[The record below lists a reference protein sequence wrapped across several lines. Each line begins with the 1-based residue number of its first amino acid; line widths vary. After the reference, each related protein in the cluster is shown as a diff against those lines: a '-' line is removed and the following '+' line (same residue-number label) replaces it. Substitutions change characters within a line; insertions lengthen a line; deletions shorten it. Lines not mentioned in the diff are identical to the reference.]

1 MCNNV
6 SQPFIPLPLHFSPFF
21 IMFPNSC
28 FKCISL
34 LYNAPFSPEIVHLLT
49 SSHFHCFTQ
58 PLLTSSSTAFP
69 TLLLHNSLCFWCICL
84 CILLSYAPFF
94 PLFVLSLSPFLRF
107 ILLLLLPGW
116 LQQCT
121 FQPLSAWSGCRRHCG
136 VNGVRGSYMG
146 SVTEWAHST
155 QKGRNPMR

>member
-84 CILLSYAPFF
+84 CILLSSAPFF
-94 PLFVLSLSPFLRF
+94 PLFVLSLCFFALFSSYCYQTDCSSA
-107 ILLLLLPGW
+107 LPS
-116 LQQCT
+116 LCQLDQ
-121 FQPLSAWSGCRRHCG
+121 G
-136 VNGVRGSYMG
+136 VGDTVG
-146 SVTEWAHST
+146 
-155 QKGRNPMR
+155 

>member
-6 SQPFIPLPLHFSPFF
+6 SQPFIPLPLHFSPFS

-58 PLLTSSSTAFP
+58 PPLTSSSTAFP

-84 CILLSYAPFF
+84 CILLSSAAFF
-94 PLFVLSLSPFLRF
+94 PLFVLSLSVSSLYS
-107 ILLLLLPGW
+107 
-116 LQQCT
+116 
-121 FQPLSAWSGCRRHCG
+121 PLTVTRLIAAVHFPAFVSLIRVSATLWGKWCERVLHGLSDWVSSQH
-136 VNGVRGSYMG
+136 
-146 SVTEWAHST
+146 T
-155 QKGRNPMR
+155 KGP

>member
-1 MCNNV
+1 M
-6 SQPFIPLPLHFSPFF
+6 SASLPFISLPLHFFPFF
-21 IMFPNSC
+21 IMFSNSC

-84 CILLSYAPFF
+84 CILLSSAAFF
-94 PLFVLSLSPFLRF
+94 PLFVLSLSISSLYSPLTVTRL
-107 ILLLLLPGW
+107 IAAVHS
-116 LQQCT
+116 
-121 FQPLSAWSGCRRHCG
+121 QPLSAWSGCRRHCG

>member
-34 LYNAPFSPEIVHLLT
+34 LYNAHFSPEIVHLLT

-94 PLFVLSLSPFLRF
+94 PLFVLSLSLRF
-107 ILLLLLPGW
+107 FALFSSYCYQADCSSALPS
-116 LQQCT
+116 LCQLDQ
-121 FQPLSAWSGCRRHCG
+121 G
-136 VNGVRGSYMG
+136 VGDTVG
-146 SVTEWAHST
+146 
-155 QKGRNPMR
+155 

>member
-84 CILLSYAPFF
+84 CILLSSAPFF
-94 PLFVLSLSPFLRF
+94 PLFVLSLSFFALF
-107 ILLLLLPGW
+107 SSYCYQTDCSSALPS
-116 LQQCT
+116 LCQLDQ
-121 FQPLSAWSGCRRHCG
+121 G
-136 VNGVRGSYMG
+136 VGDTVG
-146 SVTEWAHST
+146 
-155 QKGRNPMR
+155 